1 MSQALASRVVRL
13 APSLAAVVALG
24 APAAAQIVFEPPV
37 SLSLTHLTQGVL
49 VADVNA
55 DGHAD
60 LISQPRF
67 EFAFNPP
74 HVSVL
79 LGAGDGTFGAPIVTT
94 LGTTSSSPGSAAC
107 LRL

>member
-1 MSQALASRVVRL
+1 M
-13 APSLAAVVALG
+13 
-24 APAAAQIVFEPPV
+24 VFEPPTT
-37 SLSLTHLTQGVL
+37 LPLTHLSRGVL

-79 LGAGDGTFGAPIVTT
+79 LGAGDGSFGAPIVTT
-94 LGTTSSSPGSAAC
+94 LGTTSSSRGCTAFINRDEFPDLALTYTFSSNNGI
-107 LRL
+107 